1 MLQPA
6 DHDNKRQE
14 IVSLR
19 YDAGVYLDEYGSVS
33 PLAGKSVLTFFCEV
47 PKGSRDPLFEFRFT
61 TVHIKDMD
69 PSKTTYVSMEA
80 METAGNQAQKSS
92 CSRCSRMGSE
102 NDG

>member
-61 TVHIKDMD
+61 TVHIKDI
-69 PSKTTYVSMEA
+69 EA
-80 METAGNQAQKSS
+80 FDDTF
-92 CSRCSRMGSE
+92 R
-102 NDG
+102 DTLVD